1 MARERE
7 GRCKSENLVDMVLGA
22 LVKKT
27 GAIKNRKEKG
37 MRRRNLV
44 KGLIAVSLA
53 AVWVMGISIPAH
65 AQAKYPSRPISF
77 ICPWGAGGGTDA
89 CSRIIATLL
98 KNELGVPVNVVNRT
112 GGSGAVG
119 HTAIATGT
127 PDGYTIG
134 MPTVE
139 ITMMHWVGLT
149 KVTYRDITPVALVN
163 ADPSAINVRTDSPW
177 KTYKDL
183 ENYIRANP
191 GKLKN
196 SGTGQGGIWHL
207 GAAGWLKAI
216 GLGADAIKWIP
227 SKGAAPALQ
236 DLMAGG
242 IDLTTCS
249 LPEAATLIE
258 AGKVRPLA
266 VMADARDP
274 KFPNVP
280 TLKEMGFNWTCAAWR
295 GVAAPKGTPKEI
307 IEALEKAVAKVH
319 KSQDFLTFM
328 KNRGYGIQWM
338 NAAQFAKFLG
348 EADKSNGEVMKA
360 AGIVK

>member
-1 MARERE
+1 MHQ
-7 GRCKSENLVDMVLGA
+7 KSFLKTLVILS
-22 LVKKT
+22 LT
-27 GAIKNRKEKG
+27 I
-37 MRRRNLV
+37 L
-44 KGLIAVSLA
+44 LILA
-53 AVWVMGISIPAH
+53 GWLTQVQ
-65 AQAKYPSRPISF
+65 AQAKYPSRPITF

-98 KNELGVPVNVVNRT
+98 KKEFGIPVNVVNRT

-119 HTAIATGT
+119 HTAIATAK

-149 KVTYRDITPVALVN
+149 EITYKDITPIALVN
-163 ADPSAINVRTDSPW
+163 ADPAAINVRADSPW

-183 ENYIRANP
+183 ENYIRQNP
-191 GKLKN
+191 GKLKD

-207 GAAGWLKAI
+207 AMAGWLKAI
-216 GLGADAIKWIP
+216 GLSPEAIKWIP

-242 IDLTTCS
+242 IDMSTCS

-266 VMADARDP
+266 IMAEKRDP

-280 TLKEMGFNWTCAAWR
+280 TLKELGINWTCAAWR
-295 GVAAPKGTPKEI
+295 GVAAPKDTPAEI
-307 IEALEKAVAKVH
+307 ISILEEGIAKVH
-319 KSQDFLTFM
+319 KSKEFIDFM
-328 KNRGYGIQWM
+328 KNRGYGIEWM
-338 NAAQFAKFLG
+338 DSKGFAKFLA
-348 EADKSNGEVMKA
+348 EADKINGEVMKA
-360 AGIVK
+360 AGIAK

>member
-1 MARERE
+1 MHQ
-7 GRCKSENLVDMVLGA
+7 KSFLKTLVILS
-22 LVKKT
+22 LT
-27 GAIKNRKEKG
+27 I
-37 MRRRNLV
+37 L
-44 KGLIAVSLA
+44 LILA
-53 AVWVMGISIPAH
+53 GWLTQVQ
-65 AQAKYPSRPISF
+65 AQAKYPSRPITF

-98 KNELGVPVNVVNRT
+98 KKEFGIPVNVVNRT

-119 HTAIATGT
+119 HTAIATAK

-149 KVTYRDITPVALVN
+149 EITYKDITPIALVN
-163 ADPSAINVRTDSPW
+163 ADPAAINVRADSPW

-183 ENYIRANP
+183 ENYIRQNP
-191 GKLKN
+191 GKLKD

-207 GAAGWLKAI
+207 AMAGWLKAI
-216 GLGADAIKWIP
+216 GLSPEAIKWIP

-242 IDLTTCS
+242 IDMSTCS

-266 VMADARDP
+266 IMAEKRDP

-280 TLKEMGFNWTCAAWR
+280 TLKELGINWTCAAWR
-295 GVAAPKGTPKEI
+295 GVAAPKDTPAEI
-307 IEALEKAVAKVH
+307 ISILEVGIAKVH
-319 KSQDFLTFM
+319 KSKEFIDFM
-328 KNRGYGIQWM
+328 KNRGYGIEWM
-338 NAAQFAKFLG
+338 DSKGFAKFLA
-348 EADKSNGEVMKA
+348 EADKINGEVMKA
-360 AGIVK
+360 AGIAK

>member
-1 MARERE
+1 MNNKFLR
-7 GRCKSENLVDMVLGA
+7 KSMG
-22 LVKKT
+22 
-27 GAIKNRKEKG
+27 I
-37 MRRRNLV
+37 
-44 KGLIAVSLA
+44 KGLICLA
-53 AVWVMGISIPAH
+53 SIMILFSISQ
-65 AQAKYPSRPISF
+65 AQEKYPSRPITF

-98 KNELGVPVNVVNRT
+98 KKEFGVPVNVVNRT

-119 HTAIATGT
+119 HTAIATAK

-149 KVTYRDITPVALVN
+149 EVTYKDITPIALVN
-163 ADPSAINVRTDSPW
+163 ADPAGINVRADSPW

-183 ENYIRANP
+183 EEYIRKNP

-207 GAAGWLKAI
+207 AMAGWLKAI
-216 GLGADAIKWIP
+216 GLSPDDIKWIP

-236 DLMAGG
+236 DLLAGG
-242 IDLTTCS
+242 IDMSTCS

-266 VMADARDP
+266 IMAEKRDP

-280 TLKEMGFNWTCAAWR
+280 TLKELGINWTCAAWR
-295 GVAAPKGTPKEI
+295 GVAGPKGTPANI
-307 IEALEKAVAKVH
+307 VSVLEKAVAKVH
-319 KSQDFLTFM
+319 KSKEFIDFM
-328 KNRGYGIQWM
+328 KNRGYGIEWM
-338 NAAQFAKFLG
+338 DSKTFANFLA
-348 EADKSNGEVMKA
+348 EADKSNGVIMKA